1 METGIGLQNPLFFIG
16 VVENNNDPHVEGR
29 VKVRAFSIHGNN
41 KEVPAT
47 DLPWAICAKGDYDP
61 NGVVPPL
68 NSFVW
73 GMFLDGRDAQHPIV
87 LGLIPSMFAEEV
99 NPDLNGWGVIP
110 DKDGDLVARGAR
122 PKDYG
127 NPQNSKL
134 ARGEYINETYVAS
147 QEMKRVEDIKIAG
160 DPKGEDGEPLKFSEP
175 NSAYN
180 AKYPHN
186 RVIETSKHSIE
197 IDDTPGAERIMV
209 HHGSGSYVQIDNRGT
224 TTNKAVGD
232 KYEINDK
239 QQHVYVG
246 GPSIV
251 TINSDAYVYVNG
263 NKTEEISG
271 DYNLIVRGNY
281 QVGVGQSLFLN
292 STQQI
297 QARAADIMIDA
308 NVGALEMFAK
318 EETKITAG
326 IQLNMTAKKIFSHAA
341 EEWHAVSDSF
351 LKLQSTDGM
360 WINSVEG
367 GLNMKTLESI
377 FVETDETVSI
387 RAGNAV
393 NVDPGSGLVDL
404 ASGSAGNASAAEAEI
419 AEVADQAEMPEPP
432 TAGTAIGVAKI
443 SSMNNPGIIA
453 TDDAVEDQA
462 FPDGPQ

>member
-134 ARGEYINETYVAS
+134 ARGEYINETYVAA

-251 TINSDAYVYVNG
+251 TIDSDAYVYVKG
-263 NKTEEISG
+263 NKTEEIG
-271 DYNLIVRGNY
+271 
-281 QVGVGQSLFLN
+281 
-292 STQQI
+292 
-297 QARAADIMIDA
+297 RAH
-308 NVGALEMFAK
+308 V
-318 EETKITAG
+318 
-326 IQLNMTAKKIFSHAA
+326 
-341 EEWHAVSDSF
+341 
-351 LKLQSTDGM
+351 
-360 WINSVEG
+360 
-367 GLNMKTLESI
+367 
-377 FVETDETVSI
+377 
-387 RAGNAV
+387 
-393 NVDPGSGLVDL
+393 
-404 ASGSAGNASAAEAEI
+404 
-419 AEVADQAEMPEPP
+419 
-432 TAGTAIGVAKI
+432 
-443 SSMNNPGIIA
+443 
-453 TDDAVEDQA
+453 
-462 FPDGPQ
+462 